1 MPSHLNRFPKN
12 RLIVISF
19 AFFGTEIRL
28 IADNFVEGI
37 HICHIPTL
45 DMGVG
50 TGRNQQM
57 TILLSHCIFDTG
69 SGLCKAIAV
78 GVDGDN
84 DHIQGGI
91 EAKMSPIPQIEFKL
105 TEHSWVTTARRSYLA
120 TDVYAFFQGNALHQW
135 HKQILVRCVFHKQL
149 DGQSFIH

>member
-57 TILLSHCIFDTG
+57 KMLLPHCIFDTG
-69 SGLCKAIAV
+69 SGLGKAIAV
-78 GVDGDN
+78 GVDSDN
-84 DHIQGGI
+84 DHIQGSI
-91 EAKMSPIPQIEFKL
+91 EA
-105 TEHSWVTTARRSYLA
+105 
-120 TDVYAFFQGNALHQW
+120 
-135 HKQILVRCVFHKQL
+135 
-149 DGQSFIH
+149 